1 MKIGIT
7 GATGQ
12 LGRLVVEKL
21 KQRVDTG
28 NLVALVRSPDKASDL
43 NIEARPFDYTKSAA
57 LSDSLQDVDHLLLIS
72 GSEIGQRKIQHQNII
87 EAAQAAGVKW
97 IVYTSLLH
105 ADTSSLSLA
114 EEHVETEK
122 MLKESGIP
130 HTILRN
136 GWYTENYT
144 GSIPAAV
151 TAGAF
156 IGSAGDGKISSATRS
171 DFAEAAAVVLV
182 GEGHVGKVYE
192 LGGDEAYTLKDLAA
206 EISKQVGKTIP
217 YNNLSE
223 AEYADTL
230 TSMGLPEGLAKA
242 FASFDTGAAQDDL
255 FNDGKVLSQLIGR
268 PTTSLSEAVKA
279 ALV

>member
-1 MKIGIT
+1 
-7 GATGQ
+7 
-12 LGRLVVEKL
+12 
-21 KQRVDTG
+21 
-28 NLVALVRSPDKASDL
+28 
-43 NIEARPFDYTKSAA
+43 
-57 LSDSLQDVDHLLLIS
+57 
-72 GSEIGQRKIQHQNII
+72 
-87 EAAQAAGVKW
+87 
-97 IVYTSLLH
+97 
-105 ADTSSLSLA
+105 
-114 EEHVETEK
+114 

-242 FASFDTGAAQDDL
+242 FASFDTGAAHDDL